1 MNIHELI
8 ENAEFGEMF
17 VTKDHSRALFCRTCE
32 NSEYKMA
39 DFYVE
44 GWGMIRVNRENGH
57 VLSCNST
64 ETSGFNDI
72 VGKA

>member
-1 MNIHELI
+1 MSIQELI

-17 VTKDHSRALFCRTCE
+17 VTRDHSRALFLRTCE
-32 NSEYKMA
+32 NSEWKMA

-44 GWGMIRVNRENGH
+44 DWGQVRVDRTNGR
-57 VLSCNST
+57 VLSH
-64 ETSGFNDI
+64 TSDENQEFNDI